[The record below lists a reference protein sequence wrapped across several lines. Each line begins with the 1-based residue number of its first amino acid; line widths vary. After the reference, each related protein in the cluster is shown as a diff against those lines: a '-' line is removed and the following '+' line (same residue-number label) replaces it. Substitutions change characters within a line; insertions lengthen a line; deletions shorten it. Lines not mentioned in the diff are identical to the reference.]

1 MIKLLL
7 VNKLC
12 SAAQCA
18 TEYNCHN
25 QPSRIAEEDVE
36 ILLEYD
42 ADWTVFADTVLADTS
57 RHFRLERG
65 FTGHEHYTELKII
78 NMNGRLYD
86 PVIARFFSPDNFVQA
101 PGSTQGYNRYSYC
114 LNNPLQWED
123 PSGERYA
130 GAEPPRLLHEYIRE
144 DMWDGSYFSDYLSSG
159 GMSYDRCGP
168 NRRYE
173 LQFHQPHLFT
183 SADGTRYEISYYM
196 AAVGVGGVYK
206 WLTEEESELLATIT
220 HSKDFGILWHSII
233 TPYEEEWRIYSKMVE
248 VRDPR
253 YFGSGI
259 INGLNGFAMA
269 NGVKTNLFEAAVR
282 YNYSDFRRWH
292 QFTFSKQV
300 NRSLRYNEV
309 LGGLGVKYLRGSEIL
324 GGAAAVSSAV
334 LDITNYCRYTT
345 NNGFDWAVT
354 TKFGMD
360 MIMTVAGFLGPV
372 GLAVSTAYF
381 VLDVA
386 TDSFGGFGKM
396 Y

>member
-1 MIKLLL
+1 M
-7 VNKLC
+7 N
-12 SAAQCA
+12 
-18 TEYNCHN
+18 N
-25 QPSRIAEEDVE
+25 
-36 ILLEYD
+36 
-42 ADWTVFADTVLADTS
+42 
-57 RHFRLERG
+57 
-65 FTGHEHYTELKII
+65 YT
-78 NMNGRLYD
+78 
-86 PVIARFFSPDNFVQA
+86 FSFGTMLSD
-101 PGSTQGYNRYSYC
+101 RY
-114 LNNPLQWED
+114 
-123 PSGERYA
+123 
-130 GAEPPRLLHEYIRE
+130 
-144 DMWDGSYFSDYLSSG
+144 
-159 GMSYDRCGP
+159 GP

-233 TPYEEEWRIYSKMVE
+233 TPYEENWHLYTKIVQVGGAMAAN
-248 VRDPR
+248 
-253 YFGSGI
+253 YFGSGV
-259 INGLNGFAMA
+259 INGLNCFAMS

-292 QFTFSKQV
+292 QFAFSNKV
-300 NRSLRYNEV
+300 NRSLRYN
-309 LGGLGVKYLRGSEIL
+309 EIL

>member
-1 MIKLLL
+1 M
-7 VNKLC
+7 NNY
-12 SAAQCA
+12 
-18 TEYNCHN
+18 TFYFGT
-25 QPSRIAEEDVE
+25 
-36 ILLEYD
+36 IL
-42 ADWTVFADTVLADTS
+42 S
-57 RHFRLERG
+57 
-65 FTGHEHYTELKII
+65 
-78 NMNGRLYD
+78 
-86 PVIARFFSPDNFVQA
+86 
-101 PGSTQGYNRYSYC
+101 
-114 LNNPLQWED
+114 
-123 PSGERYA
+123 
-130 GAEPPRLLHEYIRE
+130 
-144 DMWDGSYFSDYLSSG
+144 
-159 GMSYDRCGP
+159 DRCGP

-381 VLDVA
+381 VLDVS

>member
-1 MIKLLL
+1 MFNLF
-7 VNKLC
+7 
-12 SAAQCA
+12 S
-18 TEYNCHN
+18 
-25 QPSRIAEEDVE
+25 S
-36 ILLEYD
+36 
-42 ADWTVFADTVLADTS
+42 TVC
-57 RHFRLERG
+57 
-65 FTGHEHYTELKII
+65 
-78 NMNGRLYD
+78 
-86 PVIARFFSPDNFVQA
+86 RFPDNYVQA
-101 PGSTQGYNRYSYC
+101 PESTQGYNRYSYC
-114 LNNPLQWED
+114 LNNPLQWVD

-159 GMSYDRCGP
+159 GMSYDRYGP

-173 LQFHQPHLFT
+173 MLFHQPHLFT

-309 LGGLGVKYLRGSEIL
+309 LGGLGVKYLRGSRFL
-324 GGAAAVSSAV
+324 GVATAGTSAFFEY
-334 LDITNYCRYTT
+334 TNYRNYTS

-354 TKFGMD
+354 TKFGID
-360 MIMTVAGFLGPV
+360 MIMTVVSFCGPV
-372 GLAVSTAYF
+372 GLAISSTYF
-381 VLDVA
+381 VLDLA